1 MSRRW
6 RGGGELI
13 KILRPASQLCL
24 EMTSSFKFKQISKQN
39 PVIWLRRKGVSR
51 REERRIEIDGTG
63 RKCNIKSWRGV
74 CWYPARRSLPRYT
87 RRHPDQNLTP
97 TSTEMEEIRDRAGDI
112 VLVCLS
118 QGYCRRADSMQQWP
132 RYRWKAMKNQLS
144 GWKREDIK
152 PVIGLDTYVFEN
164 NKIINGIWRPLYTFH
179 LPRFFRV
186 WKSWLLIKPWETT
199 VSYNSSWLIG

>member
-24 EMTSSFKFKQISKQN
+24 GMTSSFKFKQISKQN

-87 RRHPDQNLTP
+87 RRHPYQNLTP
-97 TSTEMEEIRDRAGDI
+97 TSTEIEEIRDRAGDI
-112 VLVCLS
+112 VLRLS
-118 QGYCRRADSMQQWP
+118 FSGV
-132 RYRWKAMKNQLS
+132 LS
-144 GWKREDIK
+144 
-152 PVIGLDTYVFEN
+152 
-164 NKIINGIWRPLYTFH
+164 
-179 LPRFFRV
+179 
-186 WKSWLLIKPWETT
+186 KSWFYATMTSISLEGNEKPIIRMKTRRYQTGYWARYLCFWE
-199 VSYNSSWLIG
+199 